1 MYENVEIDRKG
12 FVTKARR
19 DIQSMGKVIA
29 VGIDGAPWEL
39 VNRFSDSG
47 SIPNIAQM
55 VRTGVSADLRSS
67 IPPVTAPAWKC
78 YSTGK
83 NPGKLG
89 AFWWTKVNFEKQALT
104 FTSSVDFK
112 SRDYWDYIS
121 DTGEYCV
128 QINMP
133 MTYPPPKEFSGVFV
147 SGVPALENDDF
158 TYPKGLKEELLRKHG
173 WRITHES
180 EYDVNPDKFI
190 ASVSQ
195 LIDKRF
201 DLAEE
206 YIDRADFMH
215 LTIFFI
221 DDVQHYT
228 WSQMKMGKGKHAD
241 AIETLW
247 AQIDRRIGK
256 LRERAGPDHH
266 MVIFS
271 DHGFTDLKGALYIN
285 EWLGPELI
293 KKKAVVKMGK
303 KSTTEKMLT
312 LADRTHLTPILK
324 RMLPANSRKRF
335 QEGRREEELDRRE
348 FFVWDETKVYGSS
361 EGPVYINRKLV
372 ADDQEYD
379 ELRKRLVAEI
389 EALVHPDTGEP
400 AIEKVYTRE
409 EAYQGPYMD
418 QAPDLIILPALG
430 YEVAANVSD
439 DERVWATPET
449 FHNKWTGIHRME
461 GILIINGPEIR
472 EGHRLDGADIYDVA
486 PTILALKGMAVP
498 DDMDGRVL
506 VEAMTDPDR
515 YKDVEKVAAEARQDV
530 EHKFTE
536 EEEAA
541 LQDRLRSLGYM

>member
-1 MYENVEIDRKG
+1 MSKL
-12 FVTKARR
+12 
-19 DIQSMGKVIA
+19 IA
-29 VGIDGAPWEL
+29 IGIDGAPWEL
-39 VNRFSDSG
+39 VDRFIASG
-47 SIPNIAQM
+47 SLPNIQ
-55 VRTGVSADLRSS
+55 RLIETGASGDLVST

-89 AFWWTKVNFEKQALT
+89 AFWWTKVNFAERRIS
-104 FTSSVDFK
+104 FTSAVDFR

-121 DTGEYCV
+121 DAGEFCV

-133 MTYPPPKEFSGVFV
+133 MTYPPPTEFHGIFV
-147 SGVPALENDDF
+147 SGVPALENDAY
-158 TYPKGLKEELLRKHG
+158 TYPEELKEELLQKYD

-180 EYDVNPDKFI
+180 EYEVNPDKFI

-206 YIDRADFMH
+206 YIERAAFMH
-215 LTIFFI
+215 ITIFFI
-221 DDVQHYT
+221 DDVQHFT
-228 WSQMKMGKGKHAD
+228 WAQMKSGTGKHAD
-241 AIETLW
+241 AIERLW
-247 AQIDRRIGK
+247 SQIDDRIGR
-256 LRERAGPDHH
+256 LRKMAGPDHH

-293 KKKAVVKMGK
+293 KKKPVVKMGV
-303 KSTTEKMLT
+303 KSTTEKALS
-312 LADRTHLTPILK
+312 LADRAHLIPVLR
-324 RMLPANSRKRF
+324 RMVPAGRRKRF
-335 QEGRREEELDRRE
+335 QESRRSEELGRRE

-361 EGPVYINRKLV
+361 EGPVYINRVLV
-372 ADDQEYD
+372 PDEKEDD
-379 ELRKRLVAEI
+379 ELRRRLVNEI

-400 AIEKVYTRE
+400 AIEKVYTKE
-409 EAYQGPYMD
+409 EAYHGPYMEG
-418 QAPDLIILPALG
+418 APDLIVLPSLG
-430 YEVAANVSD
+430 YEIAANVSD
-439 DERVWATPET
+439 EGRVWATPET
-449 FHNKWTGIHRME
+449 FHNQWTGIHRME
-461 GILIINGPEIR
+461 GILIINGPAVK
-472 EGHRLDGADIYDVA
+472 EGVRLEGADIYDVA
-486 PTILALKGMAVP
+486 PTILAIKDIPIP

-506 VEAMTDPDR
+506 VEAMVDPSR
-515 YKDVEKVAAEARQDV
+515 YEDVERVAAQVGHEV

>member
-1 MYENVEIDRKG
+1 
-12 FVTKARR
+12 
-19 DIQSMGKVIA
+19 MGKVIA

-39 VNRFSDSG
+39 VDRFSANG
-47 SIPNIAQM
+47 SIPNIAEL
-55 VRTGVSADLRSS
+55 VRTGASADLRST
-67 IPPVTAPAWKC
+67 IPPVTSPAWKC

-89 AFWWTKVNFEKQALT
+89 AFWWTKVDFQRRSLT
-104 FTSSVDFK
+104 FTSAVDFR

-121 DTGEYCV
+121 DAGEFCV

-133 MTYPPPKEFSGVFV
+133 MTYPPPKEWNGVFV
-147 SGVPALENDDF
+147 SGVPALENDDY
-158 TYPKGLKEELLRKHG
+158 TYPPELKEELLAKHD

-180 EYDVNPDKFI
+180 EYQVNPDKFI

-206 YIDRADFMH
+206 YVDRASFMH

-228 WSQMKMGKGKHAD
+228 WAQMKSGQGRFAD

-247 AQIDRRIGK
+247 GQIDRRIGK

-271 DHGFTDLKGALYIN
+271 DHGFTDMKGALYIN

-293 KKKAVVKMGK
+293 KKKPVVKMGK

-312 LADRTHLTPILK
+312 AADRAHLTPLLK
-324 RMLPANSRKRF
+324 RLVPAERRKRF
-335 QEGRREEELDRRE
+335 QESRREEELGRRE
-348 FFVWDETKVYGSS
+348 FFVWEETRVYGSS
-361 EGPVYINRKLV
+361 EGPLYINRGLV
-372 ADDQEYD
+372 SDDEEY
-379 ELRKRLVAEI
+379 EALRQRLVRDI

-409 EAYQGPYMD
+409 EAYSGPYVHE
-418 QAPDLIILPALG
+418 APDLVILPALG
-430 YEVAANVSD
+430 YEIAANVSD
-439 DERVWATPET
+439 EGRVWSTPGN
-449 FHNKWTGIHRME
+449 FHNQWTGIHRME
-461 GILIINGPEIR
+461 GILIINGPDVR
-472 EGHRLDGADIYDVA
+472 QGVRLDGADIYDIA
-486 PTILALKGMAVP
+486 PTVLALKGLPVP

-506 VEAMTDPDR
+506 AEAMEDPSR
-515 YKDVEKVAAEARQDV
+515 FSDVERVAAEAGERV